1 MKKAFVFGVIATA
14 ALAFNA
20 CTEKTDKQAPVDD
33 FTMEQLAA
41 EEARCDTISDSG
53 LDLLASTWSGMVIPT
68 ISDKEAGVKPLMRA
82 FCKNYL
88 DFKGNRKMMRYLLDE
103 NGYSAE
109 KDSFIVEDK
118 PEANYIKV
126 ATTADLSS
134 ATTGKVWKCQDGHL
148 MLGVLMEQFVEKP
161 NRPVRVA
168 AFFDYNP
175 AKGEL
180 VPNPNVAQKI
190 AQAMDCIYG
199 ELTMVFPVEGNNIEM
214 LEYTDKKDS
223 LAYKIHF
230 DGISFKFDPKGRK
243 ISK

>member
-1 MKKAFVFGVIATA
+1 
-14 ALAFNA
+14 
-20 CTEKTDKQAPVDD
+20 
-33 FTMEQLAA
+33 
-41 EEARCDTISDSG
+41 
-53 LDLLASTWSGMVIPT
+53 MVIPT

-230 DGISFKFDPKGRK
+230 DGTSFKFDPKGRK
-243 ISK
+243 ITK